1 MSKPQFAAEPSMEDI
16 LASIRKMISDEPT
29 GPRPV
34 PDQIARTVFSGNGP
48 EVQKAVDRSG
58 QKASEP
64 SVSPQRATPN
74 YSRLSDALAT
84 NATASALEGGSSAE
98 DQIKQLLVDRAE
110 PTLDS
115 ELISKP
121 LAAFNG
127 GQAPQSAVST
137 PERES
142 AFDKSYSQSK
152 EAALPFGRRFAE
164 TRPLSA
170 ERTASYEPS
179 LGWAGSPDAAV
190 SCHSGGVAAQR
201 EETSPIAK
209 DDASETISNV
219 PLNTPPYSPT
229 RTQQSEPSKPVATPN
244 KPSLV
249 ASLEKARADAA
260 SNVRG
265 QKAEEPR
272 LSEAHAPAP
281 EAVAV
286 ALLEKSS
293 ARVSKLDAHSP
304 AGNGAKVSPFETR
317 SKVFQEGLVQ
327 ADSSSRADTDWTGAS
342 SGVSKQSEKRGA
354 ETKIRDFDSDVPGD
368 ALASLQNSETM
379 ASVRAAAKSGSA
391 SSPSEALLDA
401 VVDMVKNKPSSLS
414 VFTSGS
420 NFIHGVA
427 GGEKPAIQ
435 SPQPRKLDTAASEL
449 LRPMLRQWLSENMP
463 RIVEEALRSE
473 LDSSQKRGEDP
484 DKA

>member
-1 MSKPQFAAEPSMEDI
+1 M
-16 LASIRKMISDEPT
+16 
-29 GPRPV
+29 
-34 PDQIARTVFSGNGP
+34 
-48 EVQKAVDRSG
+48 
-58 QKASEP
+58 
-64 SVSPQRATPN
+64 
-74 YSRLSDALAT
+74 
-84 NATASALEGGSSAE
+84 
-98 DQIKQLLVDRAE
+98 QLLVHRPE

-115 ELISKP
+115 ELISQP
-121 LAAFNG
+121 LAAFNS
-127 GQAPQSAVST
+127 GQAPQSAVRA

-170 ERTASYEPS
+170 ERAASHEPA
-179 LGWAGSPDAAV
+179 LDWAGSPDAAV
-190 SCHSGGVAAQR
+190 SFPSGGVGVAAQR
-201 EETSPIAK
+201 KETSPIAK
-209 DDASETISNV
+209 DDASETISNA
-219 PLNTPPYSPT
+219 PLNTPPFSPT

-249 ASLEKARADAA
+249 ASLEKARADVA
-260 SNVRG
+260 SEARS

-286 ALLEKSS
+286 ALLEKSGG
-293 ARVSKLDAHSP
+293 RVSKLDAHSP
-304 AGNGAKVSPFETR
+304 AVNGANVSPFETR
-317 SKVFQEGLVQ
+317 SKVVQGGLVQ
-327 ADSSSRADTDWTGAS
+327 PDSSSRADTDLTGAPR
-342 SGVSKQSEKRGA
+342 GVSKQSETRAA
-354 ETKIRDFDSDVPGD
+354 ETKSRDFDSDVPGD

-427 GGEKPAIQ
+427 GSEKQAIQ

-473 LDSSQKRGEDP
+473 LGSSQNGGEEP